1 MTYQITIGNQI
12 FSNVPFTRW
21 QEIKDTKMYD
31 LVTIDGREYRRSEVR
46 CNTISTKP
54 TNSQVQHTIDPEAYT
69 PLDEFQ
75 TIKFHLLSGLIG
87 KAPTSIHLHACEDI
101 SAFWKFY
108 KAWSTLN
115 LIEGLTIRGW
125 LSQKSDTL
133 EGRVARCRELYD
145 LYLNQKNLASARVL
159 PF

>member
-12 FSNVPFTRW
+12 FSNVPFSRW

-46 CNTISTKP
+46 CNTITTAKNS
-54 TNSQVQHTIDPEAYT
+54 NSQEQHSMNPEAYT

-87 KAPTSIHLHACEDI
+87 KTPIPIHLHACEDI
-101 SAFWKFY
+101 SAFWVFY
-108 KAWSTLN
+108 KPWVKAN
-115 LIEGLTIRGW
+115 LQGQSIRQW
-125 LSQKSDTL
+125 LSAKSDSL
-133 EGRVARCRELYD
+133 EGRVARCQELYD
-145 LYLNQKNLASARVL
+145 IYLNQKTLASARNL